1 MKSIRYSSQNFY
13 ESFIFSTCFR
23 KKSSNIIFREIASH
37 GNRDVQCGR
46 TDMPKLMVAFRNFA
60 NPSPSWRGHWQVYL
74 LHEVHHLNTTS
85 HLHVYQLIPS
95 SAFTDGSSVCT
106 SRPLQCMAPSP
117 TVFLVLR
124 LIFHDWH
131 KLLENLSVNWRI
143 IIEMELEVVWVSGYA
158 SDAAA
163 SR

>member
-1 MKSIRYSSQNFY
+1 M
-13 ESFIFSTCFR
+13 
-23 KKSSNIIFREIASH
+23 EICSVGAELFH
-37 GNRDVQCGR
+37 TDRR
-46 TDMPKLMVAFRNFA
+46 TDMTELMVAFRNFA